1 MVESSDKKSTPASK
15 RLANPSPRRK
25 IMRYILSAILI
36 TIIAI
41 AYHFF
46 CDPLNIGWFLPT
58 HRSILNDRAIE
69 DERQATKMVW
79 MDGRWH
85 NCPKEPTPGAV
96 CKPYGPT
103 VD

>member
-1 MVESSDKKSTPASK
+1 
-15 RLANPSPRRK
+15 
-25 IMRYILSAILI
+25 MRYILSAILI

-46 CDPLNIGWFLPT
+46 CDPLNIGWLLPT
-58 HRSILNDRAIE
+58 YRSILNDRAME

-85 NCPKEPTPGAV
+85 SCPKEPTPGVV
-96 CKPYGPT
+96 CKPYGPI